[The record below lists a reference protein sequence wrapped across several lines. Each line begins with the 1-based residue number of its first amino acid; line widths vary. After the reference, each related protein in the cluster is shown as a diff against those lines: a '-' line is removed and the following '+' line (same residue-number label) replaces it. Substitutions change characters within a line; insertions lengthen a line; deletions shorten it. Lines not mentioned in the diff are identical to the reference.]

1 MAERKASSTGTNKQ
15 ILEAIKSLDDKVTT
29 IKVVLDGTA
38 EQDKPGLMERVRKL
52 EQWVESEKKLTWL
65 IVSIII
71 ADIVTRLWSFI
82 AK

>member
-1 MAERKASSTGTNKQ
+1 MAERKAGAGTNKQ
-15 ILEAIKSLDDKVTT
+15 ILDAIKSLDDKVTT